1 MEATRMKAQR
11 RWKKLLF
18 PLAILSALAACAS
31 LPQGGAQNDLCDQL
45 YFGLSKSSGMVSPGE
60 WGKFVE
66 EVIAP
71 AFPKGYSIWQAEG
84 QWEDAGGQVER
95 EPSEVLEV
103 VHPPDPTF
111 EKRIQTV
118 IESYKGR
125 FQQESV
131 MRLQSEVKADF

>member
-1 MEATRMKAQR
+1 MEIVVMKAQR

-18 PLAILSALAACAS
+18 PLGFLLGLAACAS
-31 LPQGGAQNDLCDQL
+31 LPQSSLKDDLCDQL
-45 YFGLSKSSGMVSPGE
+45 YFGLSRTSGMVSPEE
-60 WGKFVE
+60 WEKFVD

-84 QWEDAGGQVER
+84 QWENAGGQVER
-95 EPSEVLEV
+95 EPSEVLEI

-111 EKRIQTV
+111 EKRIQAV

-131 MRLQSEVKADF
+131 MRLQSHVQTDF